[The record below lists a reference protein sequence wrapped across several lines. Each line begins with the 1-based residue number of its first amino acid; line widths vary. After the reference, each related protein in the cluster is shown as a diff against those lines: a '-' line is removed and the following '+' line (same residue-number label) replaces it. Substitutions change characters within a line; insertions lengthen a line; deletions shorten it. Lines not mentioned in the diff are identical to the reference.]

1 MWWLVT
7 IILIIISL
15 LSSITL
21 FYGLRRINQYEAF
34 IVRIQQII
42 NLSSNKMKQ
51 LDAKGS
57 FEADDEIGFFF
68 KEVQNIQDILDDLFE
83 TDTIEENKNADKKN
97 SQKGS

>member
-21 FYGLRRINQYEAF
+21 FYALRRINQYESF

-42 NLSSNKMKQ
+42 NLSSHKIKQ

-83 TDTIEENKNADKKN
+83 ADTTEENKNAEEKK
-97 SQKGS
+97 